1 MSTEQEI
8 QIEDLSNDKSY
19 FTQIPNII
27 YRMGL
32 GPYVIAYYSILK
44 SIAGDRAT
52 CFMSQKNLAL
62 LVGCSDKQI
71 SLMNKFMSKPFE
83 ILNGKSLIRLKTQKK
98 NGEYLPNIIQVVDIW
113 SENMSVIGSKK
124 TIPNT
129 PMPKKVSKFK
139 KNIPS
144 EPSSPPRE
152 PGSPPREPGSDKE
165 ETIEEDLSNN
175 NDINVNLDRSSYIC
189 DSIVSFD
196 ASTYV
201 LPNGKNLSLQM
212 QRSIAKYSEDE
223 LYKLRSNIAYF
234 EDQVKKGIKPNDT
247 YEKWLQACIKYDYA
261 SKQNNSDQNKLY
273 ATFIK
278 EEYKLSNLTIL
289 KTVLQMR
296 KNAIEPPHSISFSLP
311 VKTFTDALDNFIK
324 NNKD

>member
-52 CFMSQKNLAL
+52 CFMSQKNLAR

-71 SLMNKFMSKPFE
+71 SLMNKFMSQPFK
-83 ILNGKSLIRLKTQKK
+83 ILNGKSLIRLKTQKR

-124 TIPNT
+124 PIPNT
-129 PMPKKVSKFK
+129 PMPKKITKIK
-139 KNIPS
+139 EKIPS
-144 EPSSPPRE
+144 ERSSPPPERS
-152 PGSPPREPGSDKE
+152 SPPREPGSDKE
-165 ETIEEDLSNN
+165 ETIEEDLSKN
-175 NDINVNLDRSSYIC
+175 NDINVTDDRSSFIS

-196 ASTYV
+196 PETYV
-201 LPNGKNLSLQM
+201 LPNGERLSLKM
-212 QRSIAKYSEDE
+212 RRSLAKYSDKDKQ
-223 LYKLRSNIAYF
+223 KLHANVSYFHEQIA
-234 EDQVKKGIKPNDT
+234 KGKRWDNPEA
-247 YEKWLQACIKYDYA
+247 YLQSCIKNNYA
-261 SKQNNSDQNKLY
+261 QGQTNAWQNKLY
-273 ATFIK
+273 ATWMK
-278 EEYKLSNLTIL
+278 EEHKMRNLTIL
-289 KTVLQMR
+289 KTVVQLK
-296 KNAIEPPHSISFSLP
+296 KNSREPADSLSFTLP
-311 VKTFTDALDNFIK
+311 AETFSAALDSFIK
-324 NNKD
+324 NYKE